1 MICLEATQT
10 PVVMRA
16 TIKKNMQPVANVER
30 SDDAEPQGPV
40 EKKVCADVDLD
51 NGEDVFHGEGGNDDS
66 KNVEQNQQPLFQQVN
81 VFLGRVENK

>member
-10 PVVMRA
+10 PVVTRA

-30 SDDAEPQGPV
+30 SDDEPRSV
-40 EKKVCADVDLD
+40 EKKKVCADVDLD
-51 NGEDVFHGEGGNDDS
+51 NGEDAFHGEGGNDDS
-66 KNVEQNQQPLFQQVN
+66 KNVEQKQQPLFQRVN